1 MSNNN
6 YYYRKYLKYKIK
18 YLKLKGGNTCEE
30 PETYTHCDQYCSD
43 QLSYYKCNNIVKMN
57 IEKMNIVIQSM
68 NIGLPASVNIYNIEE
83 VSDLIFN
90 EDLKKS
96 HFIYF
101 LQEVKKEENQ
111 NELEDIIK
119 EKYTYI
125 DFIKND
131 QYSKGNNGIWK
142 LDKSNSYNVII
153 YNNIF
158 WSIIKNYTID
168 DANLN
173 NDIKFSNGKIL
184 ELSEDNIKNFF
195 SRTSGILELKNKINL
210 KRYLCISIHG
220 KPIIPICKELRKISK
235 RFQNTSN
242 DRYKLKSS
250 IKILNLTSNIFQV
263 INKLIIFSN
272 KYNYKLIIAGD
283 WNIIIDN
290 INDIKKKCN
299 KIIKSNGIYSAE
311 DTLLLEESEYYMIYD
326 KLNIELTKF
335 QEHIDLKKIYI
346 FKDSKK
352 GYDNIITNYTNENDY
367 ELVTIDNVHHDND
380 HDRIELKKKI
390 I

>member
-1 MSNNN
+1 MYIYIYIISNNN

-43 QLSYYKCNNIVKMN
+43 QLSYYNCYNIVKMN
-57 IEKMNIVIQSM
+57 I
-68 NIGLPASVNIYNIEE
+68 GLPKSANIYNIEE
-83 VSDLIFN
+83 VSNLIFN
-90 EDLKKS
+90 EDLNLNKS
-96 HFIYF
+96 HIIYF

-111 NELEDIIK
+111 DELEDNIK
-119 EKYTYI
+119 ELYTYI

-131 QYSKGNNGIWK
+131 QSSKSNNGIWK

-158 WSIIKNYTID
+158 WSKIKNYNMN

-173 NDIKFSNGKIL
+173 SDIKFSNGKIL
-184 ELSEDNIKNFF
+184 ELSEENKKSFF

-220 KPIIPICKELRKISK
+220 KPIFPFCKKLRKISK
-235 RFQNTSN
+235 EFQDTSS
-242 DRYKLKSS
+242 DRRELKFN
-250 IKILNLTSNIFQV
+250 IKILKITINIFQV

-290 INDIKKKCN
+290 I
-299 KIIKSNGIYSAE
+299 II
-311 DTLLLEESEYYMIYD
+311 
-326 KLNIELTKF
+326 
-335 QEHIDLKKIYI
+335 
-346 FKDSKK
+346 
-352 GYDNIITNYTNENDY
+352 
-367 ELVTIDNVHHDND
+367 
-380 HDRIELKKKI
+380 
-390 I
+390 